1 MRQTS
6 VVRPA
11 VSVTQLTLPEMTV
24 EVVRKRVKHLYL
36 TVLQPDGRVRVTAPH
51 TVTDPVIHQFLTTR
65 LSWIRKHQERIR
77 SQTALELPEYLPGDL
92 VPLWGQPHILS
103 DQLVKKGDP
112 RERREAAVL
121 RWYRRE
127 LEAKALELIHH
138 WQGQMGVTPAGVR
151 IRSMKTRW
159 GVCNVRTRQI
169 TLNLELVRRNPIC
182 LEYIVVHELA
192 HLLIG
197 NHSRDFYR
205 LVEQHL
211 PDWKTAKAALTH
223 R

>member
-1 MRQTS
+1 M
-6 VVRPA
+6 VRPA

-24 EVVRKRVKHLYL
+24 EVVRKRVKHMYL
-36 TVLQPDGRVRVTAPH
+36 TVLQPDGRVRVTVPQ
-51 TVTDPVIHQFLTTR
+51 TVADPAILQFLTTR
-65 LSWIRKHQERIR
+65 LSWIRRHQERIR
-77 SQTALELPEYLPGDL
+77 SQANMELPEYLPGDL

-103 DQLVKKGDP
+103 DQLVKEGIS
-112 RERREAAVL
+112 RERREAAVH

-127 LEAKALELIHH
+127 LKAKALELIHH
-138 WQGQMGVTPAGVR
+138 WQGQMGVSPTGVQ

-211 PDWKTAKAALTH
+211 PDWKTAKAALSI